1 MSWIEA
7 ITRTRLPVHRFLLP
21 IERVIRLGPEVS
33 KYRRSIKAIS
43 SIAASDRVTTA
54 MSRPLERTVT
64 SGEAMAS
71 AVRLLV
77 AGAALVAEAG
87 ACAGAISGGG
97 DLGAAIGMGLPSEV
111 ASLAGGGEA
120 GGGLTADGGAIAPI

>member
-1 MSWIEA
+1 M
-7 ITRTRLPVHRFLLP
+7 RTRSPVYRFLLP

-43 SIAASDRVTTA
+43 SIAASARVTTA

-64 SGEAMAS
+64 SGETMAS
-71 AVRLLV
+71 AETLFVVVSILV
-77 AGAALVAEAG
+77 AAAG
-87 ACAGAISGGG
+87 ACADATSGGG
-97 DLGAAIGMGLPSEV
+97 DLAAVIGMGLPSEV
-111 ASLAGGGEA
+111 ASLAGGGDA